1 MTTESDETKT
11 VEQGEDAPV
20 SKLEN
25 SAEEQLE
32 ERSGEKPGDERQK
45 REDAMDPAEL
55 DQLLETAN
63 SVKLEANQRF
73 GEGNFDKALELYAKA
88 LDTAPLK
95 FEQERAIILSN
106 CAAANIKLANWS
118 QAVQNAS
125 ESIELGV
132 PNEKSLERRAY
143 AYAKT
148 DDNLEK
154 SIEDYK
160 KLQAQFPNRQQYT
173 KTLFEL
179 DQRLHDRNERM
190 KKEVMD
196 QLKNLGDMCLRPF
209 GLSTD
214 SFQMVEQP
222 GGGYSIQMKK

>member
-63 SVKLEANQRF
+63 SIKLEANQRF

-95 FEQERAIILSN
+95 FKQERAIILSN
-106 CAAANIKLANWS
+106 CAAANIKLANWG
-118 QAVQNAS
+118 QAIQNAS

>member
-11 VEQGEDAPV
+11 VEQDEDAPV

-25 SAEEQLE
+25 PAEEQLE

-106 CAAANIKLANWS
+106 CAAANIKLANWG
-118 QAVQNAS
+118 QAIQNAS